1 MAFPTAVNDQITDS
15 VSQTNVKVLGEAPA
29 MALASVYQTAA
40 HSLGIAME
48 NAAANQQNANSVAQA
63 VTTRCVN
70 SLFGEPK
77 PKE

>member
-1 MAFPTAVNDQITDS
+1 
-15 VSQTNVKVLGEAPA
+15 
-29 MALASVYQTAA
+29 
-40 HSLGIAME
+40 ME